1 MRQSAF
7 FLSTSRCI
15 DGTIGRSRLHS
26 HSSLQHQL
34 NLQFWQSYRKLAVV
48 VVNDFVGP
56 INTASVAVVAVSI
69 VVNEMDQPAIAENDA
84 A

>member
-48 VVNDFVGP
+48 VVGP